1 MEQDNTI
8 LIVTHGNIGKEL
20 LDSASMLIKIEQQV
34 HVIGLYADDD
44 INDVHK
50 KVENF
55 ISHHAAVLILTD
67 LLSGATTRI
76 AALSL
81 QYPQV
86 EVITGMNLV
95 MLISAIRESLNYD
108 VKTLAAVVKKTAV
121 EDIVNVRKRIDD
133 EE

>member
-1 MEQDNTI
+1 MC
-8 LIVTHGNIGKEL
+8 
-20 LDSASMLIKIEQQV
+20 IKIEQQV

-95 MLISAIRESLNYD
+95 MLIIAIRESLNYD

>member
-20 LDSASMLIKIEQQV
+20 LDSASMFIKIEQQV

-55 ISHHAAVLILTD
+55 ISH
-67 LLSGATTRI
+67 
-76 AALSL
+76 LSL
-81 QYPQV
+81 
-86 EVITGMNLV
+86 IH
-95 MLISAIRESLNYD
+95 I
-108 VKTLAAVVKKTAV
+108 
-121 EDIVNVRKRIDD
+121 
-133 EE
+133 

>member
-20 LDSASMLIKIEQQV
+20 LDSASMFIKIEQQV

-55 ISHHAAVLILTD
+55 LFIILKLILILVFIKIIN
-67 LLSGATTRI
+67 LL
-76 AALSL
+76 
-81 QYPQV
+81 
-86 EVITGMNLV
+86 
-95 MLISAIRESLNYD
+95 D
-108 VKTLAAVVKKTAV
+108 
-121 EDIVNVRKRIDD
+121 
-133 EE
+133 

>member
-20 LDSASMLIKIEQQV
+20 LDSASMFIKIEQQV

-44 INDVHK
+44 INNVHK

-67 LLSGATTRI
+67 LLSGDNTHSCIILAI
-76 AALSL
+76 S
-81 QYPQV
+81 
-86 EVITGMNLV
+86 TG
-95 MLISAIRESLNYD
+95 RGYYGYESG
-108 VKTLAAVVKKTAV
+108 
-121 EDIVNVRKRIDD
+121 NVD
-133 EE
+133 